1 MRQALICTNTRQ
13 AINLVAQIGRSGEGE
28 VWSTDR
34 PGYCAKI
41 YHADKADRVRKLEVM
56 IAHSPRDPN
65 AHLNHIS
72 FAWPQSLL
80 QDGNGAIVG
89 FLMPQIDDSVQLLDV
104 YNPQR
109 RRKVLPGFN
118 WLYLHTTAMN
128 IASIMW
134 AIHAAGY
141 VVGDVKP
148 QNILVDNRALP
159 AIIDT
164 DSFQVRH
171 PETGE
176 LFTCPVGSEGFT
188 PVELLDQNLAI
199 VEQTEVHDRFRLAV
213 IIYLLLFGDSPFK
226 GRWCGAGDSPEPNEL
241 LRQGWWPYAPNSLIQ
256 PGPLTIP
263 LSVVHPAVE
272 QCFRQCFTV
281 GHRDPSQRPTA
292 QDWVNVL
299 QVAVKDLTVC
309 RRVRNHYYRT
319 ALGKCYWCDRQSKLG
334 VDVFP
339 AAHPSQLAWPLRIAA
354 TVTHQRKRVQRK
366 LAALPR
372 PQWPVAQSGG
382 SSTRGLPTHRALPSQ
397 QLLSPLVAFGKTVN
411 DIISQLRQWRSTV
424 DYRQGLQRLG
434 IATGITI
441 AIGMSL
447 VLLSRSQMNR
457 EDIQLT
463 IVGVGLFVGLVMV
476 CLLWLRLLKQQN

>member
-1 MRQALICTNTRQ
+1 MGQTLICTHTRQ
-13 AINLVAQIGRSGEGE
+13 AVNLVTVIGRSGEGE
-28 VWSTDR
+28 VWSTNR
-34 PGYCAKI
+34 PGLCAKI
-41 YHADKADRVRKLEVM
+41 YHAYKADRIRKLAVM
-56 IAHSPRDPN
+56 IAHPPRDPN

-80 QDGNGAIVG
+80 QDTSGTIVG
-89 FLMPQIDDSVQLLDV
+89 FLMPQITNSVQLLDV

-118 WLYLHTTAMN
+118 WLYLHTTALN

-134 AIHAAGY
+134 AIHEAGY
-141 VVGDVKP
+141 VIGDVKP

-176 LFTCPVGSEGFT
+176 VFTCPVGSEGFT
-188 PVELLDQNLAI
+188 PVELLGQNLAI

-213 IIYLLLFGDSPFK
+213 IIYLLLFGDFPFK
-226 GRWCGAGDSPEPNEL
+226 GRWCGEGDSPEPNEL
-241 LRQGWWPYAPNSLIQ
+241 LRRGFWPYAPNSLIQ

-263 LSVVHPAVE
+263 LSVVHPSVE

-281 GHRDPSQRPTA
+281 GHRDPNQRPTA

-299 QVAVKDLTVC
+299 QVAVGDLTVC

-319 ALGKCYWCDRQSKLG
+319 SLGKCYWCDRKAKLG

-339 AAHPSQLAWPLRIAA
+339 PAHPSQLAWPLRISAA
-354 TVTHQRKRVQRK
+354 ITHQRQRLQQQ

-372 PQWPVAQSGG
+372 LQVS
-382 SSTRGLPTHRALPSQ
+382 LLPSF
-397 QLLSPLVAFGKTVN
+397 LLAGRSVTPNPIGPRLSLPSWGNGRNGIFST
-411 DIISQLRQWRSTV
+411 LCQWRLPPN
-424 DYRQGLQRLG
+424 YRQGLKQLG
-434 IATGITI
+434 MVTGITSI
-441 AIGMSL
+441 LLAGL
-447 VLLSRSQMNR
+447 VLLSRSHLDQ

-463 IVGVGLFVGLVMV
+463 IVGVGLFLGLVMV
-476 CLLWLRLLKQQN
+476 CFLWLKLLKHQG

>member
-1 MRQALICTNTRQ
+1 MRQALICTHTRQ
-13 AINLVAQIGRSGEGE
+13 VVNLVAEIGRSGEGE

-34 PGYCAKI
+34 PGLCAKI
-41 YHADKADRVRKLEVM
+41 YHADRADRIRKLEVM
-56 IAHSPRDPN
+56 IAHPPRDPN

-80 QDGNGAIVG
+80 QDHNGAIVG
-89 FLMPQIDDSVQLLDV
+89 FLMPQINNSVQLLDV

-128 IASIMW
+128 IASILW
-134 AIHAAGY
+134 AIHEAGY

-188 PVELLDQNLAI
+188 PAELLGQNLAI

-213 IIYLLLFGDSPFK
+213 IIYLLLFGDFPFK
-226 GRWCGAGDSPEPNEL
+226 GRWCGEGDSPEPNEL
-241 LRQGWWPYAPNSLIQ
+241 LRRGFWPYAPNSLIQ

-263 LSVVHPAVE
+263 LSIVHPAVE

-281 GHRDPSQRPTA
+281 GHTDPHQRPTA

-299 QVAVKDLTVC
+299 QVAVGDLTVC

-319 ALGKCYWCDRQSKLG
+319 SSGKCYWCDRKAKLG

-354 TVTHQRKRVQRK
+354 ALTQQRQRLQRQLVTF
-366 LAALPR
+366 PR
-372 PQWPVAQSGG
+372 PQLSLPQVIVPAGCTILPKGIGPQQPL
-382 SSTRGLPTHRALPSQ
+382 STWGQA
-397 QLLSPLVAFGKTVN
+397 VN
-411 DIISQLRQWRSTV
+411 RTIGQIRQWRPGPSLQPWLKQLGMITGSTV
-424 DYRQGLQRLG
+424 IIFGGLL
-434 IATGITI
+434 
-441 AIGMSL
+441 
-447 VLLSRSQMNR
+447 LLSRSQLDR

-463 IVGVGLFVGLVMV
+463 IVGVGLFLGLVLV
-476 CLLWLRLLKQQN
+476 CFLWLKLLQQER

>member
-1 MRQALICTNTRQ
+1 MRQAFICTNTRQ
-13 AINLVAQIGRSGEGE
+13 AVNLVTEIGRSGEGE

-34 PGYCAKI
+34 PGLCAKI
-41 YHADKADRVRKLEVM
+41 YHAYKADRIRKLEVM
-56 IAHSPRDPN
+56 IAHPPRDPN

-80 QDGNGAIVG
+80 QDRHGAIVG
-89 FLMPQIDDSVQLLDV
+89 FLMPQINASVQLLDV

-134 AIHAAGY
+134 AIHEAGY

-171 PETGE
+171 PETHE
-176 LFTCPVGSEGFT
+176 VFTCPVGSEGFT
-188 PVELLDQNLAI
+188 PVELLGQNLAI

-213 IIYLLLFGDSPFK
+213 IIYLLLFGDFPFK
-226 GRWCGAGDSPEPNEL
+226 GRWCGEGDSPEPNEL
-241 LRQGWWPYAPNSLIQ
+241 LRLGYWPYAPNSLIQ

-281 GHRDPSQRPTA
+281 GHTDPSQRPTA
-292 QDWVNVL
+292 QDWLKVL
-299 QVAVKDLTVC
+299 QVAVAGLTVC
-309 RRVRNHYYRT
+309 RRVRNHYYR
-319 ALGKCYWCDRQSKLG
+319 ASLGKCYWCDRKAKLG

-339 AAHPSQLAWPLRIAA
+339 AAHPSQLAWPLRIVA
-354 TVTHQRKRVQRK
+354 TMRQQQKRIQRQV
-366 LAALPR
+366 AALPR
-372 PQWPVAQSGG
+372 PQIPLPAWVQTGLRSIANRPASFPGPHPLAGWQGFQGG
-382 SSTRGLPTHRALPSQ
+382 IQP
-397 QLLSPLVAFGKTVN
+397 
-411 DIISQLRQWRSTV
+411 LRQWLANI
-424 DYRQGLQRLG
+424 DYRQGLKQLG
-434 IATGITI
+434 LVTVITI
-441 AIGMSL
+441 AIGMGL

-463 IVGVGLFVGLVMV
+463 VVGVGLLVGLVMV

>member
-1 MRQALICTNTRQ
+1 MGQRLICTNTRQ
-13 AINLVAQIGRSGEGE
+13 PVNLVAVIGRSGEGE

-34 PGYCAKI
+34 PGMCAKI

-56 IAHSPRDPN
+56 IAHPPRDPN

-134 AIHAAGY
+134 AIHEAGY
-141 VVGDVKP
+141 VIGDVKP

-171 PETGE
+171 PGTGE
-176 LFTCPVGSEGFT
+176 VFTCPVGSEGFT
-188 PVELLDQNLAI
+188 PVELLGQDLAF
-199 VEQTEVHDRFRLAV
+199 VAQTEVHDRFRLAV
-213 IIYLLLFGDSPFK
+213 IIYLLLLGDFPFK
-226 GRWCGAGDSPEPNEL
+226 GRWCGSGDSPEPHEL
-241 LRQGWWPYAPNSLIQ
+241 LRQGWWPYAPHSLIQ

-299 QVAVKDLTVC
+299 QVAVADLTVC

-319 ALGKCYWCDRQSKLG
+319 TLGKCYWCDRQAQLG

-339 AAHPSQLAWPLRIAA
+339 AAHPGQLAWPLRIAA
-354 TVTHQRKRVQRK
+354 ILTQQQQRLQRQ
-366 LAALPR
+366 LAAIPR
-372 PQWPVAQSGG
+372 PPVPMPSFLVPPGG
-382 SSTRGLPTHRALPSQ
+382 VLAKPSISWLPLGNLATW
-397 QLLSPLVAFGKTVN
+397 GKHLIPTLNPV
-411 DIISQLRQWRSTV
+411 RQWQPKV
-424 DYRQGLQRLG
+424 DYRQGLKQLGMITG
-434 IATGITI
+434 IAITLAMGLI
-441 AIGMSL
+441 
-447 VLLSRSQMNR
+447 LLSRSQMNR

-463 IVGVGLFVGLVMV
+463 LVGVSLFLGLVMV
-476 CLLWLRLLKQQN
+476 CFLWLKLLNQQN

>member
-1 MRQALICTNTRQ
+1 MGQTLISTNTRQ
-13 AINLVAQIGRSGEGE
+13 PVNLMAVIGRSGEGE

-34 PGYCAKI
+34 PGLCAKI
-41 YHADKADRVRKLEVM
+41 YHAYKADRIRKLEVM
-56 IAHSPRDPN
+56 IAHPPRDPN

-80 QDGNGAIVG
+80 QDAKGTSVG
-89 FLMPQIDDSVQLLDV
+89 FLMPQIVESVQLLDV

-118 WLYLHTTAMN
+118 WLYLHTTALN
-128 IASIMW
+128 IASILW
-134 AIHAAGY
+134 AIHEAGY

-171 PETGE
+171 PQTGE

-188 PVELLDQNLAI
+188 PVELLGQDLAI

-213 IIYLLLFGDSPFK
+213 IIYLLLFGDFPFK
-226 GRWCGAGDSPEPNEL
+226 GRWCGSGDSPEPNEL

-299 QVAVKDLTVC
+299 QVAVGDLTVC

-319 ALGKCYWCDRQSKLG
+319 ALGKCYWCDRSAKLG
-334 VDVFP
+334 VDIFP
-339 AAHPSQLAWPLRIAA
+339 AAHPSQLAWPLRITAILSQQQ
-354 TVTHQRKRVQRK
+354 QRLQRQ

-372 PQWPVAQSGG
+372 PRLPMPAFLTPTGGRLAPSSVSSWPPLANLLTWGQNLSHSLSALSQWRPKIDYR
-382 SSTRGLPTHRALPSQ
+382 RGLKQ
-397 QLLSPLVAFGKTVN
+397 
-411 DIISQLRQWRSTV
+411 
-424 DYRQGLQRLG
+424 LG
-434 IATGITI
+434 ITTGIAI
-441 AIGMSL
+441 ALVMGL
-447 VLLSRSQMNR
+447 VLLSRSQMSR

-463 IVGVGLFVGLVMV
+463 LVGVSLFLGLVMV
-476 CLLWLRLLKQQN
+476 CFVWLKLLNQQN